1 MVTVN
6 EEHETEHGW
15 AFDVAIAMSDGGTR
29 ELAVTLSWVDY
40 DHISGGSSTPA
51 AVVHAIVAELISRG
65 LLEEYADR
73 FDASR
78 AVRRVDGLLDT
89 VRSRL

>member
-1 MVTVN
+1 MLTVN

-15 AFDVAIAMSDGGTR
+15 AFDVAIAMSEGSTR
-29 ELAVTLSWVDY
+29 ELSVALSWVDY

-51 AVVHAIVAELISRG
+51 AVVRAIVAELIDRG
-65 LLEEYADR
+65 LLDEYADC

-78 AVRRVDGLLDT
+78 AVRRVEGLLDAA
-89 VRSRL
+89 RSRL